1 MKLEIS
7 DIRFVADQ
15 AVVLPEEKPRLEA
28 VARALKK
35 IQGRTFRVIGHTAR
49 AGTEAGQRALS
60 VERARAVVDFLV
72 ASGLDAGRFV
82 YEGRGASEPVASNDT
97 PRAWRSTGASRSSS
111 SKTDRRRPRAGP
123 RRVPRRGV
131 RPGGRGRGDPATRA

>member
-1 MKLEIS
+1 MKLEIN

-35 IQGRTFRVIGHTAR
+35 IEGRTFRVIGHTAR
-49 AGTEAGQRALS
+49 AGTEAGQKALS
-60 VERARAVVDFLV
+60 VERAKAVVDFLV

-82 YEGRGASEPVASNDT
+82 YEGRGASEPVATNDT
-97 PRAWRSTGASRSSS
+97 PEGMALN
-111 SKTDRRRPRAGP
+111 
-123 RRVPRRGV
+123 RRVEIIILE
-131 RPGGRGRGDPATRA
+131 D